1 MMIIKSLHRFYDI
14 KKGEGILSYD
24 PDTGV
29 KAMHFFPPPEA
40 IDLDPSQPDLPAWAH
55 TGGSSEVDGKHW
67 NGVGKIIPGEWKKSS
82 HGDMY
87 WLGEKGK
94 EYRHG
99 IDAVIKHLGHV
110 IEDEFPD
117 GKVPFQGQVLTASD
131 IVGIAIQQYNKEHP
145 DEAHHLPDENSMEW
159 RKLTSTNFQQGL
171 DSAGKKRALT
181 GIEQKNRSPVKSDG
195 GLGSLLTM
203 NENSFKPGGTYH
215 TDRHLESYRIPFNT
229 HLLSVM
235 GSLGLL
241 SRYKIGGG
249 SKDLPSH
256 LKDRRGFIAP
266 TAQGLL
272 APNHIRIN
280 RRLAQQHED
289 ALGIPPQDIPH
300 GQIHPHEIL
309 HHMPDKFFSHEK
321 VKAGRAPN
329 LDHNVEGMMNMASNL
344 PPEMLDSAA
353 FIFAGKPLTVGETLS
368 NATTTKEWLRQVS
381 NIGGA
386 YPFLFGRMN
395 QGVGKQIGD
404 MLGGLEPGS
413 PAALSYEDM
422 LTHITPGGHKFVSH
436 QKAKQGAPDVTGIW
450 ARMLMH
456 GPSKDNPDVSA
467 MKDAGPAVDVMG
479 NPIDVSVNRYTAEK
493 MAEVMAIGLGHTPKR
508 TLGEV
513 PLTPMAENKPIGR
526 PEIDEFG
533 QPVLHADIHGQNFPN
548 HIEQFRY
555 PNDNSGEGE
564 IPLPSVSPAPLL
576 SPPEPIST
584 TTTSM
589 RRPPPSTTGAPVA
602 SPSSVP
608 AAGVPSPVVTTPPS
622 LEAARSAFANASPEQ
637 VRELYQ
643 LMNPGRPVGEGRL
656 SALERRFQS
665 SIADP
670 QQTQL
675 NLSQDVFNMENRII
689 KMMED
694 LQLKDAVVDDE
705 VLKHIPKGAFDVSSE
720 SDVKFLANSLDI
732 TTHDVRSI
740 AVSKGDWHRIAK
752 RYGFAPV
759 VVKAVK
765 VTFRGA

>member
-55 TGGSSEVDGKHW
+55 TGCTSEVGGKTW
-67 NGVGKIIPGEWKKSS
+67 NGVGKIIPGEWKKSP

-87 WLGEKGK
+87 WSGEKGK

-110 IEDEFPD
+110 IEDKYPD
-117 GKVPFQGQVLTASD
+117 GKVPFQGQTLSASD
-131 IVGIAIQQYNKEHP
+131 VVGMAIKLYNKDHP
-145 DEAHHLPDENSMEW
+145 DESQHLPDENSMEW
-159 RKLTSTNFQQGL
+159 RKLVSTNFQQGL
-171 DSAGKKRALT
+171 DSVGKKRALT
-181 GIEQKNRSPVKSDG
+181 GIEQTNRGPVKADG
-195 GLGSLLTM
+195 GLGSLMTM
-203 NENSFKPGGTYH
+203 NENSIKPGGTYH
-215 TDRHLESYRIPFNT
+215 TDRHLESYRTPFNT
-229 HLLSVM
+229 HLLEFM
-235 GSLGLL
+235 GVLGLL
-241 SRYKIGGG
+241 DRYKMAGGQ
-249 SKDLPSH
+249 KDLPSH

-289 ALGIPPQDIPH
+289 ALGIPPQDTPQ
-300 GQIHPHEIL
+300 GQVHPHEIL
-309 HHMPDKFFSHEK
+309 HHMPDSFFSHEK
-321 VKAGRAPN
+321 IKQGRAPN
-329 LDHNVEGMMNMASNL
+329 LDHNVDDMMNMASNL
-344 PPEMLDSAA
+344 PPEVLNSAA
-353 FIFAGKPLTVGETLS
+353 FMFAGKPLTVGDALS
-368 NATTTKEWLRQVS
+368 IATTTKEWLRQVS

-395 QGVGKQIGD
+395 QGVGKQIGE

-413 PAALSYEDM
+413 PAELSYEDM
-422 LTHITPGGHKFVSH
+422 LTHITPGGHKFISH
-436 QKAKQGAPDVTGIW
+436 QRAKQGAPDVTGIW

-467 MKDAGPAVDVMG
+467 MKDAGPAVDAMG
-479 NPIDVSVNRYTAEK
+479 QPIDVSVNRYTAEK
-493 MAEVMAIGLGHTPKR
+493 MAEVMAICLGHMPKR

-513 PLTPMAENKPIGR
+513 PLAPMAENKPMGR
-526 PEIDEFG
+526 PKLDEFG
-533 QPVLHADIHGQNFPN
+533 KPLLHADVHGQSFPD

-555 PNDNSGEGE
+555 PNDNGGEGE
-564 IPLPSVSPAPLL
+564 IPLPSTAPAPLL
-576 SPPEPIST
+576 PPPAPITST
-584 TTTSM
+584 TTSIH
-589 RRPPPSTTGAPVA
+589 RPPPVTSGAPAA
-602 SPSSVP
+602 SPSPDS
-608 AAGVPSPVVTTPPS
+608 AAGVPPIITTPPN
-622 LEAARSAFANASPEQ
+622 LADARASFAHATPEQ

-643 LMNPGRPVGEGRL
+643 LMNPGRSVGEGRL
-656 SALERRFQS
+656 SPLERRFQS
-665 SIADP
+665 GIADP

-694 LQLKDAVVDDE
+694 MQLKDAVVDDE

-720 SDVKFLANSLDI
+720 SDVKFLANCLDI

-752 RYGFAPV
+752 RYGFTPV

>member
-24 PDTGV
+24 PDSGV

-55 TGGSSEVDGKHW
+55 TGGSSEVNGKHW
-67 NGVGKIIPGEWKKSS
+67 NGVGKIIPGEWKQSP
-82 HGDMY
+82 HGDRY
-87 WLGEKGK
+87 WLGENGK
-94 EYRHG
+94 EFRHG

-110 IEDEFPD
+110 IEDKYPD
-117 GKVPFQGQVLTASD
+117 GRVPFQGGALTASD
-131 IVGIAIQQYNKEHP
+131 VVDIAIQLYNKEHP
-145 DEAHHLPDENSMEW
+145 DAAQHLPHGDSVEW

-171 DSAGKKRALT
+171 DSVGKRRALT
-181 GIEQKNRSPVKSDG
+181 GIEQTNRSPMKEDG
-195 GLGSLLTM
+195 SLGSFLTM

-215 TDRHLESYRIPFNT
+215 TDRHLESYRIPFNK
-229 HLLSVM
+229 HLLDFM
-235 GSLGLL
+235 GVLGLL
-241 SRYKIGGG
+241 DRYKIKGG

-300 GQIHPHEIL
+300 GEIHPHEIL

-321 VKAGRAPN
+321 IKAGRAPN
-329 LDHNVEGMMNMASNL
+329 LDHNVESMMNLANNL
-344 PPEMLDSAA
+344 PPEVLGSAA

-386 YPFLFGRMN
+386 FPFLFGRMN
-395 QGVGKQIGD
+395 QGVGKHIMD

-413 PAALSYEDM
+413 PAALSFEDM
-422 LTHITPGGHKFVSH
+422 MTHITPGGHKFVSH

-456 GPSKDNPDVSA
+456 GPSKDNPDISA
-467 MKDAGPAVDVMG
+467 MKDAAPAVDSMG

-493 MAEVMAIGLGHTPKR
+493 MAEVMAIGLGHKPKR
-508 TLGEV
+508 ALGEV
-513 PLTPMAENKPIGR
+513 PLAPMAEDKPLGR
-526 PEIDEFG
+526 PRIDEFG
-533 QPVLHADIHGQNFPN
+533 KPVLHSDVHGQDFPD

-555 PNDNSGEGE
+555 SNDNSGMSE
-564 IPLPSVSPAPLL
+564 IALPDTPPL
-576 SPPEPIST
+576 SPPDLT
-584 TTTSM
+584 TAPVTTI
-589 RRPPPSTTGAPVA
+589 PPRSPVETGAPAA
-602 SPSSVP
+602 SPTSVP
-608 AAGVPSPVVTTPPS
+608 AAGVPPVVTTPPS
-622 LEAARSAFANASPEQ
+622 LEAARAAFANASPEQ

-643 LMNPGRPVGEGRL
+643 LMNPGSSVGEGRL
-656 SALERRFQS
+656 TPLERRFQS

-670 QQTQL
+670 HQTQL
-675 NLSQDVFNMENRII
+675 NLSEDVFNMEDRII

-694 LQLKDAVVDDE
+694 MQFKDAVTDNE

-720 SDVKFLANSLDI
+720 SDVKYLANSLDI

-752 RYGFAPV
+752 RYGFTPV

>member
-1 MMIIKSLHRFYDI
+1 MIIIKSLHRFYDI

-55 TGGSSEVDGKHW
+55 TGGTSEVDGKTW
-67 NGVGKIIPGEWKKSS
+67 NGVGKTIPGEWKKGP

-87 WLGEKGK
+87 WSGEKGK

-110 IEDEFPD
+110 IEDKFPD
-117 GKVPFQGQVLTASD
+117 GKVPFQGQILSASD
-131 IVGIAIQQYNKEHP
+131 IVGIAIQQYNKDHP
-145 DEAHHLPDENSMEW
+145 DEAQHLPDQNSMEW
-159 RKLTSTNFQQGL
+159 RKLVSTNFQQGL
-171 DSAGKKRALT
+171 DSIGKKRALT
-181 GIEQKNRSPVKSDG
+181 GIEQINRGPTKAD
-195 GLGSLLTM
+195 GSLGPLMTM

-215 TDRHLESYRIPFNT
+215 TDRHLESYRTPFNT
-229 HLLSVM
+229 HLLNVM

-241 SRYKIGGG
+241 SRYKIAGGE
-249 SKDLPSH
+249 KDLPSH

-289 ALGIPPQDIPH
+289 ALGIPPQDTPQ
-300 GQIHPHEIL
+300 GQIHPHEII
-309 HHMPDKFFSHEK
+309 HHMPDSFFSHEK
-321 VKAGRAPN
+321 IKQGRAPN

-344 PPEMLDSAA
+344 PPEVLSSAA
-353 FIFAGKPLTVGETLS
+353 FMFAGKPLTVGEALS

-381 NIGGA
+381 QIGGA

-404 MLGGLEPGS
+404 MLGGLESGS

-436 QKAKQGAPDVTGIW
+436 QRAKQGAPDVTGIW

-479 NPIDVSVNRYTAEK
+479 QPIDVSMNRYTAEK
-493 MAEVMAIGLGHTPKR
+493 MAEVMALGLGHIPKR

-513 PLTPMAENKPIGR
+513 PLAAMPENKPMGR
-526 PEIDEFG
+526 PKLDEFG
-533 QPVLHADIHGQNFPN
+533 KPLLHADVHGQSFPD

-555 PNDNSGEGE
+555 PNDNGGEGE
-564 IPLPSVSPAPLL
+564 IPLPSTTPAPLL
-576 SPPEPIST
+576 PPPAPITST
-584 TTTSM
+584 TSSIH
-589 RRPPPSTTGAPVA
+589 RPPPVTVGAPAA
-602 SPSSVP
+602 SPSPSPV
-608 AAGVPSPVVTTPPS
+608 AGVPPIITTPPS
-622 LEAARSAFANASPEQ
+622 LEAARAAFAHATPEQ
-637 VRELYQ
+637 VRELHQ
-643 LMNPGRPVGEGRL
+643 LMNPGQSIGEGRL
-656 SALERRFQS
+656 SPLERRFQS
-665 SIADP
+665 SISDP

-694 LQLKDAVVDDE
+694 MQFKDAVVDDE

-720 SDVKFLANSLDI
+720 SDVKFLANCLDI

-740 AVSKGDWHRIAK
+740 AVSKGDWHRIAN
-752 RYGFAPV
+752 RYGFSPV